1 MTNYER
7 QKFVYGLLCKV
18 YFDKAYCGIVL
29 NDGIGLA
36 PEGDRAFITKVFYG
50 VIEKDVYLNY
60 ALSALVKQSPQPK
73 VVLVMKIG
81 LYQLYFTD
89 QAPYAVVS
97 SSVDLVKSIGK
108 KEVAGFVNATLK
120 NYKKVRFPDKTDKIN
135 YLSVFGGVPVWLAKK
150 LSAEYGFDSALE
162 TLTFRLTDKTHI
174 RNNPAVISKE
184 ELKNKYGLLDQS
196 EYGFFVGAEQLKKMA
211 PDEYTVQSLSSMK
224 TVKIYLGDLSGGKVL
239 DVCAAPG
246 GKSTQSGLRMGG
258 QGVLVCNEPVWER
271 AKILSQNIER
281 MGIPNALVVSAYP
294 DQLAQ
299 RWPEAF
305 DAIQV
310 DAPCSGEGMFRR
322 HPETR
327 AEWSPESPAGCAKRQ
342 AEILDR
348 AAEMLRPGGRI
359 VYSTCTMNRTENED
373 TVDAF
378 LSRHADFS
386 LEAFSLPGADA
397 PDGMLTCYP
406 HRMKGEGHFV
416 ALLRKHGDAP
426 CNWQKAPEKDAPSK
440 DALQALRAFCP
451 TANANVMRTGSGKP
465 GRSRDE
471 SVTLS
476 CLPDRPVCDGIQV
489 VRCGLQLGTVQK
501 KLFVPDHAWAM
512 SIFPPDVPRVELTRE
527 DARRYQAGETLPA
540 DGKGWA
546 LACCDG
552 IPLGWGKISDGQ
564 MKNHYPKGLRRP
576 LR

>member
-1 MTNYER
+1 MTELPQAFLSQMAAQLKGEMAAFLRTYDEPYQRGLRVNPWKRPTLLPDDCGER
-7 QKFVYGLLCKV
+7 VPWEENGHYLALTSTAGADVLHEAGAWYLQEPSAMLP
-18 YFDKAYCGIVL
+18 AAVL
-29 NDGIGLA
+29 NA
-36 PEGDRAFITKVFYG
+36 
-50 VIEKDVYLNY
+50 
-60 ALSALVKQSPQPK
+60 QP
-73 VVLVMKIG
+73 G
-81 LYQLYFTD
+81 
-89 QAPYAVVS
+89 
-97 SSVDLVKSIGK
+97 
-108 KEVAGFVNATLK
+108 E
-120 NYKKVRFPDKTDKIN
+120 
-135 YLSVFGGVPVWLAKK
+135 
-150 LSAEYGFDSALE
+150 
-162 TLTFRLTDKTHI
+162 H
-174 RNNPAVISKE
+174 
-184 ELKNKYGLLDQS
+184 
-196 EYGFFVGAEQLKKMA
+196 
-211 PDEYTVQSLSSMK
+211 
-224 TVKIYLGDLSGGKVL
+224 VL
-239 DVCAAPG
+239 DLCAAPG

-359 VYSTCTMNRTENED
+359 VYSTCTMNRTENEN

-386 LEAFSLPGADA
+386 AEAFSLPGADA

-440 DALQALRAFCP
+440 DALQALHTFCP
-451 TANANVMRTGSGKP
+451 AASANVMRTGSGKP

-512 SIFPPDVPRVELTRE
+512 SIFPPDVPRVKLTRE
-527 DARRYQAGETLPA
+527 DARRYQAGETLPT